1 MHFISIFQNEDLVD
15 NYLSKFLRGKNYN
28 HDVVLKFLEEKTSFI
43 ACKCLGKKNTFEDS
57 QVILSFQNGQSL
69 SH

>member
-28 HDVVLKFLEEKTSFI
+28 RYVVLKFLEEKKSFI
-43 ACKCLGKKNTFEDS
+43 TCKRSGKKIPLRTRK
-57 QVILSFQNGQSL
+57 
-69 SH
+69 